1 LALNLSTFPE
11 QIDTF
16 IRHYDVGATDVV
28 NLNRYQELRMKD
40 SLTSAETE
48 TMSSLFS
55 ALRDKI
61 WLAEDLNKLQDSIT
75 NLETFFKFQTEEYIS
90 NLFAQYDER
99 MENLE
104 NRTDEM
110 IETSTLAIDS
120 KITEANEK
128 IEEIVTE
135 ANEKISEMVAT
146 KNDVI
151 TTVYDS
157 QYFNFDNMNYR
168 NGFTRK
174 IEKIS
179 DAVTVETIYNSTDLT
194 IYATRTTE
202 KIGESNYMVVTVCD
216 NVEPKVNI
224 SVHTYKD
231 ENGNWLE
238 DVITL

>member
-1 LALNLSTFPE
+1 MALNLSTFPE

-28 NLNRYQELRMKD
+28 NLNRYQTLRMKD

-75 NLETFFKFQTEEYIS
+75 NLETFFKYQTEEYIS

-99 MENLE
+99 MEGFEDTMGIFEQRVQTLE
-104 NRTDEM
+104 KNVD
-110 IETSTLAIDS
+110 D
-120 KITEANEK
+120 KIAEADEK
-128 IEEIVTE
+128 IADVL
-135 ANEKISEMVAT
+135 AT
-146 KNDVI
+146 RDDVI
-151 TTVYDS
+151 TTLHDS

-174 IEKIS
+174 TEKTS
-179 DAVTVETIYNSTDLT
+179 DTVTVETIYNSTDLT
-194 IYATRTTE
+194 VYATRTTE

-216 NVEPKVNI
+216 YVEPKVNV

-238 DVITL
+238 DVVTPVAE